1 MRNDHYTK
9 LPSTK
14 SVTMFSM
21 QPLNTRHASKSWSAV
36 YSAQRHKGARRAGD
50 SRAAEYAAD
59 QPAPLQDKNKRRTHA
74 RQVPDQLSKDQ

>member
-14 SVTMFSM
+14 SVTMASM

-36 YSAQRHKGARRAGD
+36 YSAQRHKGGARRAGD

-59 QPAPLQDKNKRRTHA
+59 LLPYKTKTSLGHTQDKC
-74 RQVPDQLSKDQ
+74 LIS

>member
-36 YSAQRHKGARRAGD
+36 YSAQRHKGGARRAGD
-50 SRAAEYAAD
+50 SRAAEYAVA
-59 QPAPLQDKNKRRTHA
+59 QLPYKTKTSLGHTQDKC
-74 RQVPDQLSKDQ
+74 LIS

>member
-50 SRAAEYAAD
+50 SRAAEYAVGLL
-59 QPAPLQDKNKRRTHA
+59 PYKTKISVGHTQDKC
-74 RQVPDQLSKDQ
+74 LIS